1 MIAENG
7 TASGCDSLSR
17 AEHNRHKALHHRG
30 AGNADAAVK
39 NQKRVS
45 ENFFRS
51 LTLLLS
57 QADAHAG
64 SSTHT
69 GHIRKGRGAHAD
81 SGKSHLARPWNPGSE
96 ISINDTVQQIKELAE
111 HGGNPPSEGEFPNGG
126 LLQEFFG
133 CGIHF
138 DFPNAGAGG

>member
-45 ENFFRS
+45 ENIFRS

-81 SGKSHLARPWNPGSE
+81 SGKSHLARRRASFRMEVFSRSSSVVVFILISRTLGRADKPAIYPPASHFLRFRFTSE
-96 ISINDTVQQIKELAE
+96 SCW
-111 HGGNPPSEGEFPNGG
+111 SS
-126 LLQEFFG
+126 G
-133 CGIHF
+133 CT
-138 DFPNAGAGG
+138 P